1 MSTNIIVVV
10 VVVLLCCVAGSFVII
25 ASMDEEELDNE
36 SSDEDYVPEGADNV
50 ELPSEE
56 ESEGEAEDDGH
67 VSGDECLSGAG
78 KKRNKRNRTS
88 KANKRTKLA
97 GGSEEPTPA
106 PINEEDQKKKTDSL
120 WADFLKDTTKSKDVS
135 STLTKPTVA
144 TTLATATAT
153 ASAVED
159 TVVSS
164 SGGANNSSETVTVQ
178 TVYEFAGEQVIVNK
192 VLPATASTISTS
204 GGSSSTRGRSTAVR
218 GGGLSSVLS
227 QLGKKQK
234 ISTLEKSKLDWDRF
248 KQDENIG
255 EELSAHNK
263 GRHGY
268 VTVYEYRYSYVSSSN
283 YSYNICCRYLERQD
297 FLQRADQRQFELEK
311 EMRTKHRSHRL

>member
-1 MSTNIIVVV
+1 MFTTIIH
-10 VVVLLCCVAGSFVII
+10 VVVLLCCVAGPGPFVII

-67 VSGDECLSGAG
+67 VAGDECLSGAG
-78 KKRNKRNRTS
+78 KKRNKRTRTS

-97 GGSEEPTPA
+97 GGSDDVRDDDSSEEPVPAA

-144 TTLATATAT
+144 TTLTTATVG
-153 ASAVED
+153 AVED
-159 TVVSS
+159 RVVSS
-164 SGGANNSSETVTVQ
+164 SGASNSSETMTVQ

-192 VLPATASTISTS
+192 VLPATTSTS
-204 GGSSSTRGRSTAVR
+204 GSTRGRSAGVR
-218 GGGLSSVLS
+218 GGGGGGGLSSVLS

-255 EELSAHNK
+255 AELSAHNK
-263 GRHGY
+263 GRHG
-268 VTVYEYRYSYVSSSN
+268 
-283 YSYNICCRYLERQD
+283 
-297 FLQRADQRQFELEK
+297 
-311 EMRTKHRSHRL
+311 